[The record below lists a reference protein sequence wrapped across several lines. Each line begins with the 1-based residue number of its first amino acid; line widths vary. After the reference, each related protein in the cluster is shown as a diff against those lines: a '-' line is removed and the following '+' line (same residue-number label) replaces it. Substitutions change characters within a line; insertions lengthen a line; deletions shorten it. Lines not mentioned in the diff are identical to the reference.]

1 MKGISYNIDERKPI
15 WLVLSQL
22 YLDTELQDFDFQ
34 NIANIINQSPY
45 NFEQVKK
52 IDRLEVFPILYANL
66 IVTAGVWDEFDSEW
80 LIKAI
85 VNRIESYSFLKRFID
100 KIKYKLLASMNKDL
114 WKNIESEYIK
124 IRDK

>member
-1 MKGISYNIDERKPI
+1 MKGISYDIDERKPI

>member
-22 YLDTELQDFDFQ
+22 YLDTELQDFNFQ

-85 VNRIESYSFLKRFID
+85 VNRIESYSFLKRLID